1 LNVMFAE
8 EQVKIATQKINTT
21 ELQLSNSQKLVN
33 AGSIPE
39 GNLLTINAQ
48 LAQDKL
54 TSIQAANVLDRAYLD
69 LKLLLQMKPD
79 DQIRIVFPDVTK
91 LENLLSAPVPNAN
104 NVADYAIANKAS
116 IKKYEY
122 QLMSDELS
130 RKIAA
135 AGAMP
140 VLSLIGQVSTNYS
153 NAIYPPFVTESDPYG
168 VQIDNN
174 LSEVVGLSL
183 QIPIFNNGQVLL
195 NKQNAEL
202 TIINT
207 QLNQQ
212 IAINTLRQSV
222 TQAVN
227 DMKAA
232 IASYDAAL
240 KNYEASKSA
249 FDFAEKK
256 FNMGTASSF
265 DYTNSI
271 NVMAQAESSLVQA
284 KYDLI
289 FKAKIIDYYLDK
301 PLDF

>member
-1 LNVMFAE
+1 
-8 EQVKIATQKINTT
+8 
-21 ELQLSNSQKLVN
+21 
-33 AGSIPE
+33 
-39 GNLLTINAQ
+39 
-48 LAQDKL
+48 
-54 TSIQAANVLDRAYLD
+54 
-69 LKLLLQMKPD
+69 MKPD

-104 NVADYAIANKAS
+104 DVADYAIANKAS

-140 VLSLIGQVSTNYS
+140 VLSLIGQISTNYS
-153 NAIYPPFVTESDPYG
+153 NAIYPPYITEADAFN
-168 VQIDNN
+168 VQLDNN

-183 QIPIFNNGQVLL
+183 QVPIFNNGQVLL

-212 IAINTLRQSV
+212 IAINALRQSI

-240 KNYEASKSA
+240 KNYEASQSA

-271 NVMAQAESSLVQA
+271 NVLAQAESSLVQA

>member
-1 LNVMFAE
+1 M
-8 EQVKIATQKINTT
+8 
-21 ELQLSNSQKLVN
+21 
-33 AGSIPE
+33 
-39 GNLLTINAQ
+39 
-48 LAQDKL
+48 
-54 TSIQAANVLDRAYLD
+54 
-69 LKLLLQMKPD
+69 
-79 DQIRIVFPDVTK
+79 
-91 LENLLSAPVPNAN
+91 
-104 NVADYAIANKAS
+104 
-116 IKKYEY
+116 
-122 QLMSDELS
+122 
-130 RKIAA
+130 
-135 AGAMP
+135 
-140 VLSLIGQVSTNYS
+140 
-153 NAIYPPFVTESDPYG
+153 
-168 VQIDNN
+168 
-174 LSEVVGLSL
+174 
-183 QIPIFNNGQVLL
+183 

-212 IAINTLRQSV
+212 IAINALRQSI

-240 KNYEASKSA
+240 KNYEASQNA
-249 FDFAEKK
+249 FEFAEKK

-271 NVMAQAESSLVQA
+271 NVLAQAESSLVQA